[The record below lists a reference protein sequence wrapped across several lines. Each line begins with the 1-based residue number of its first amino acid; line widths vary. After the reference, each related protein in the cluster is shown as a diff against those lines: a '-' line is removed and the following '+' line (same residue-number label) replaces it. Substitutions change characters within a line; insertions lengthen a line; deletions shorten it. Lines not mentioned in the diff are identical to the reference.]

1 MEGEELRGWG
11 AVVLNGEGG
20 GESFPVPSR
29 PTLSFA
35 LSCKV
40 QVRPLYAFVCVCFS
54 PLVYIY
60 CNYRGFITYHER

>member
-1 MEGEELRGWG
+1 MEGEEGG
-11 AVVLNGEGG
+11 GTEAVVLNGEGG
-20 GESFPVPSR
+20 SFPVPSR

-40 QVRPLYAFVCVCFS
+40 QVRPAFVCVCFS

-60 CNYRGFITYHER
+60 CNYRVFIIYHER